1 VVAIFGAMALTA
13 AFILALALVMPPW
26 AAALVVA
33 AVYLAIA
40 GVLALTGRTQ
50 VQAAT
55 PFLPERAVRTLTDV
69 IQRVQSAWK
78 RGESRP

>member
-1 VVAIFGAMALTA
+1 VPQLSPPFWCHALTA
-13 AFILALALVMPPW
+13 AIILALALVMPPW

-40 GVLALTGRTQ
+40 GALALRGRTQ

-55 PFLPERAVRTLTDV
+55 PFLPSGRCEPSPT
-69 IQRVQSAWK
+69 
-78 RGESRP
+78 